1 MEQANICIRI
11 DKSVK
16 EQFDKLCEELGL
28 SMSTALNMF
37 VKTVVREQRIPLNLS
52 LHTPNAETR
61 KAIEEAEK
69 GIGLSKSYTD
79 RNEMFK
85 DLEI

>member
-79 RNEMFK
+79 MNEMFK

>member
-37 VKTVVREQRIPLNLS
+37 VKTVVREQRIPLDLS

-79 RNEMFK
+79 MDEMFK
-85 DLEI
+85 DLGI

>member
-11 DKSVK
+11 NKSVK
-16 EQFDKLCEELGL
+16 EKFDKICDELGL

-37 VKTVVREQRIPLNLS
+37 IKTVVREESIPLNLS
-52 LHTPNAETR
+52 LHIPNAETI
-61 KAIEEAEK
+61 KAIEEVER
-69 GIGLSKSYTD
+69 GEGLSKSYTD
-79 RNEMFK
+79 LDELFK